1 VWEVNGLAIAC
12 MLAEP
17 RRSSLTGARVPGAPA
32 TLYVGLGSNLGDRLG
47 TLQAAARQLRDGAV
61 PGTVLVRSSPVY
73 ETRPLG
79 PSTAVYMNAV
89 IELRTVAEPMALL
102 SALQMLEL
110 RHGRTRRTRWE
121 ARTLDLDILM
131 WLPMGVD
138 GLFLDVPG
146 LRLPHPELVRRDFVL
161 APLAALEPGLR
172 PTGGASVAELLAGL
186 DADERTIVA
195 QVAEQLC

>member
-1 VWEVNGLAIAC
+1 
-12 MLAEP
+12 MLVEP
-17 RRSSLTGARVPGAPA
+17 RRSSLTGAGVAVAPA

-89 IELRTVAEPMALL
+89 VELRTVAEPQALL
-102 SALQMLEL
+102 AALQLLEL

-121 ARTLDLDILM
+121 ARTLDLDILC
-131 WLPMGVD
+131 WLPMGLD
-138 GLFLDVPG
+138 ALELDVPG
-146 LRLPHPELVRRDFVL
+146 LRLPHPELTRRDFVL
-161 APLAALEPGLR
+161 APLAALAPELR
-172 PTGGASVAELLAGL
+172 PYGRGGAGASVAELLAGL
-186 DADERTIVA
+186 DAADRTIVA

>member
-1 VWEVNGLAIAC
+1 
-12 MLAEP
+12 MLVEP
-17 RRSSLTGARVPGAPA
+17 SCSSRVGVAAAPA

-47 TLQAAARQLRDGAV
+47 TLQVVARQLRDGAV

-89 IELRTVAEPMALL
+89 VELRTVAEPTALL

-131 WLPMGVD
+131 WLTMGR
-138 GLFLDVPG
+138 GGHELLELDVPG
-146 LRLPHPELVRRDFVL
+146 LRLPHPELTRRDFVL
-161 APLAALEPGLR
+161 APLAALAPGLR
-172 PTGGASVAELLAGL
+172 PYGGATVAELLAGL
-186 DADERTIVA
+186 DAGERTIVA